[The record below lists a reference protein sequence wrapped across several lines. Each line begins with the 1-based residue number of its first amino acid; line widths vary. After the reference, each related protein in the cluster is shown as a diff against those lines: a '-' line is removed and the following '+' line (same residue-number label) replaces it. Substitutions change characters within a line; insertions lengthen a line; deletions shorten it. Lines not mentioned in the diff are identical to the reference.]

1 MEQKNIK
8 RRWIGIGIVIVLF
21 VLATIAF
28 IYWIAARSLAEKKP
42 EEVLQEYM
50 GYVEKQDYD
59 AMYELVEAES
69 IESLGKEPYI
79 ERNSAIY
86 EGIEASNIVL
96 TDVKAGEKQ
105 GKAVNVI
112 YTTTMDTVA
121 GELTFENQAELR
133 KTKEGYRIVWEDGI
147 IFPGLDEED
156 RISVSDTP
164 AERGKILDR
173 NGYMLAG
180 KGVAASV
187 GIVPGKLEDQD
198 ASIQKLAELLGM
210 DGESIK
216 KKLEASWVK
225 EDSFVPIKTI
235 PKVLET
241 DLMAMEPDE
250 AVQQAKAQQDQILEI
265 AGVMIQDEEVRTY
278 PLNEAAAHLI
288 GYVQSVT
295 AEDLE
300 EHAGEGYTA
309 NSVIGKSGLEAIYEE
324 ELRGQDG
331 YEIRIVDQ
339 DGEIE
344 KSLAKTVKQD
354 GQDIQLTIDAALQQD
369 LYTQFSTDKSCS
381 VAMNPYTGEVLA
393 LVSTPSFDGNDFIM
407 GLSDTQWKSLN
418 ESPDTPLNNRF
429 LQVWCP
435 GSTFKPVTAAI
446 GLQTGT
452 LDSNQD
458 FGNVGL
464 SWQKDSS
471 WGDYYVTTLQA
482 YEPVIMENALI
493 YSDNIYFAKA
503 ALQIGADKLESSLD
517 QIGFGENIPFEIGL
531 SVSQYA
537 NEDHI
542 EGEIQLADSGY
553 GQGQILVNPVHLAS
567 IYTSFLN
574 QGNMLKPR
582 LIYEEGAGTETWI
595 SQAFSSEVS
604 EQVLEGM
611 KKVVNAPG
619 GTGYAAHREDVVLA
633 GKTGTAEIKAS
644 VEDTSGTELGWFAVT
659 TTDPSGATPILL
671 ISMVEDVKAIGGSG
685 YVVGKDSLV
694 LEHYVK

>member
-28 IYWIAARSLAEKKP
+28 IYWIVARSLAEKKP
-42 EEVLQEYM
+42 EEILQEYM
-50 GYVEKQDYD
+50 GYIEKQDYD

-69 IESLGKEPYI
+69 IEALGKEPYI

-105 GKAVNVI
+105 GKAVNII

-133 KTKEGYRIVWEDGI
+133 KTKDGYRIVWEDGI

-198 ASIQKLAELLGM
+198 ASIQRLAELLGM

-225 EDSFVPIKTI
+225 EDSFVSIKTI

-250 AVQQAKAQQDQILEI
+250 TVQQAKAQQDQILEI

-344 KSLAKTVKQD
+344 RSLAKTVKQD
-354 GQDIQLTIDAALQQD
+354 GQDIQLTIDATLQQD

-452 LDSNQD
+452 LDPNQD

-582 LIYEEGAGTETWI
+582 LIYEAGAGTETWI
-595 SQAFSSEVS
+595 PQAFSSEVS

-659 TTDPSGATPILL
+659 TTDPDGATPILL

>member
-1 MEQKNIK
+1 MEQKSIK
-8 RRWIGIGIVIVLF
+8 RRWIGIGIIIVLF
-21 VLATIAF
+21 VLAAIAF
-28 IYWIAARSLAEKKP
+28 IYGVVVRNLAEKKP
-42 EEVLQEYM
+42 EEILQEYM
-50 GYVEKQDYD
+50 GYIEKQDYD
-59 AMYELVEAES
+59 AMYELIEEKS

-86 EGIEASNIVL
+86 EGIEAANIVL
-96 TDVKAGEKQ
+96 TDIKAGEKQ
-105 GKAVNVI
+105 GKAVNIV

-121 GELTFENQAELR
+121 GQLTFENQAELR
-133 KTKEGYRIVWEDGI
+133 KTKEGYRVVWEDGI

-156 RISVSDTP
+156 RISVSDTS
-164 AERGKILDR
+164 AERGRILDR

-187 GIVPGKLEDQD
+187 GIVPGKLDDQD
-198 ASIQKLAELLGM
+198 ASIQKLAELLEM
-210 DGESIK
+210 DVESIK

-235 PKVLET
+235 PKVQET

-278 PLNEAAAHLI
+278 PLNEAATHLI

-324 ELRGQDG
+324 ELRGRDG

-354 GQDIQLTIDAALQQD
+354 GQDIQLTIDATLQQD
-369 LYTQFSTDKSCS
+369 LYTQFRTDKSCS

-418 ESPDTPLNNRF
+418 ENPDTPLNNRF

-446 GLQTGT
+446 GIQTKT
-452 LDSNQD
+452 LDPNQD

-503 ALQIGADKLESSLD
+503 ALQIGADTLESSLD

-537 NEDHI
+537 NGDHI

-553 GQGQILVNPVHLAS
+553 GQGQILVNSVHLAS

-582 LIYEEGAGTETWI
+582 LIYEEGTGAETWI
-595 SQAFSSEVS
+595 SQAFSNEVS
-604 EQVLEGM
+604 TQVLEGM
-611 KKVVNAPG
+611 KKVVNDPS

-659 TTDPSGATPILL
+659 TTDPNGATPILL